1 MPYFHKLLVLWL
13 RGAAYKMSDTWCP
26 IPWNFQAVRSNGDLR
41 VCCQANITKDRG
53 VLRKADGTPY
63 NAARDDMAESRNSD
77 LMRAVRQN
85 MMEGKWSNECGRCR
99 SEESSGMIS
108 RRLYEQDRWALRR
121 PDVVQHTR
129 NDGSIDTNAL
139 PVTYY
144 DLRFGNLCNLA
155 CRMCGPQ
162 DSTGWYEDYQKLE
175 NRDWF
180 MDTHGREQ
188 MTKQNGKWSS
198 PSYGWH
204 DNDQFWTQIESNAGN
219 VQHVYMAGGEPLL
232 IERHYEFL
240 QRCIDNG
247 AAANMIVEYNT
258 NMTSISKRALDLW
271 TQFKQIE
278 IGASIDG
285 YGKVFEYQRYPASWD
300 KVWRNIQKVD
310 AASDNIRAWLAYTVT
325 AYNVLHMPDFMR
337 WKLETSGL
345 KKFNNSATQPIITY
359 HMAHLPHELNVR
371 VLPKMVKLMVM
382 QKFDELVYWL
392 RSENY
397 DDYIVKSA
405 EDIGHSVCGY
415 MNVCHTYRKDW
426 HTFKMF
432 TDNLDQIRGQSVLD
446 ILPELEPWML

>member
-121 PDVVQHTR
+121 PDVVQHTHS
-129 NDGSIDTNAL
+129 DGSIDTNAL

-271 TQFKQIE
+271 THFKNIQ

-310 AASDNIRAWLAYTVT
+310 RAPANIDAWFAYTVT
-325 AYNVLHMPDFMR
+325 AYNVLHMPEFMR
-337 WKLETSGL
+337 WKLSESGL
-345 KKFNNSATQPIITY
+345 VKFNNTFKKPIIT
-359 HMAHLPHELNVR
+359 HHVAHHPKHLNIR
-371 VLPKMVKLMVM
+371 VLPPELKLLVADRFRDFHAWVM
-382 QKFDELVYWL
+382 AQGFPDNVIASSKA
-392 RSENY
+392 
-397 DDYIVKSA
+397 ICA
-405 EDIGHSVCGY
+405 SVIEY
-415 MNVCHTYRKDW
+415 MTSGDLHEAHW
-426 HTFKMF
+426 HTFVSFTAKM
-432 TDNLDQIRGQSVLD
+432 DDIRSQRLVD
-446 ILPELEPWML
+446 VVPEMAEFL